1 MTKNKSILLSI
12 FLIIVII
19 ASTVLFYKEFSKIDY
34 NQIIHTAEQDLETN
48 QRSDCRISNN
58 LPDKNCTPGSVFAKV
73 TAKEICVSGYA
84 GKARDVS
91 LETKKKI
98 YADYAIVFPQPA
110 GTYELDHLIPLELGG
125 DNETT
130 NLWPESDSVPGFH
143 EKDLVE
149 NYLHYKV
156 CAGLMELKTAQQLI
170 SNDWVSAY
178 NSLTDEEIKN
188 LQSNFNQ

>member
-19 ASTVLFYKEFSKIDY
+19 AGTVLFYKEFSKIDY
-34 NQIIHTAEQDLETN
+34 NQIIHTAEQGLEMN
-48 QRSDCRISNN
+48 RQSDCKISSN
-58 LPDKNCTPGSVFAKV
+58 LPDKNCTPGSVFANA

-91 LETKKKI
+91 LEAKKQI
-98 YADYAIVFPQPA
+98 YANYAIVFPQPT

-125 DNETT
+125 DNSAA
-130 NLWPESDSVPGFH
+130 NLWPESDSIPGFH

-149 NYLHYKV
+149 NYLHYEV
-156 CAGLMELKTAQQLI
+156 CKGLMELKTAQQLI
-170 SNDWVSAY
+170 SRDWISIY
-178 NSLTDEEIKN
+178 NSLPAE
-188 LQSNFNQ
+188 